1 MGSGTVK
8 EVSKTIAAPATN
20 NAPKTVDDAYW
31 AMQPPEVQ
39 VLRTIDDEG
48 ERAGK
53 ALELT
58 GQGFAV
64 DVPIMVW
71 RWDPLMTMRARQT
84 AGYTWVPAA
93 GQPSVEVGPGISFPG
108 KQSYDPSNPPTG
120 SIPVST
126 EWAKGLEHTS
136 PWWRPLV
143 LDGQIQDGSPLKSS
157 NDVIHSSEGKRR
169 VPANA

>member
-1 MGSGTVK
+1 
-8 EVSKTIAAPATN
+8 
-20 NAPKTVDDAYW
+20 
-31 AMQPPEVQ
+31 MQPAEVQ
-39 VLRTIDDEG
+39 VLRNMNDEA
-48 ERAGK
+48 ERATK
-53 ALELT
+53 ALELS

-93 GQPSVEVGPGISFPG
+93 GQASVQVAPGISFPG
-108 KQSYDPSNPPTG
+108 MESYDPLNPPAG

-143 LDGQIQDGSPLKSS
+143 LDGQISDPQMT
-157 NDVIHSSEGKRR
+157 
-169 VPANA
+169 